1 MVFYFT
7 ATGNSLYV
15 AKQLDHNL
23 MSIPQVMKSENLSFS
38 DETIGIVS
46 PIFSGELPMIVQ
58 EFINKAKINSQ
69 YIYMIL
75 TYGNDDTVAAGWS
88 KEFAEKSGINVDYIA
103 TIKMVDNYLPVFD
116 MSEQIKI
123 DKNID
128 NQLETIVSH
137 IKSQKCHIPK
147 ASLKGKILYRA
158 VKKMHTTHPEQI
170 NGQALV
176 INEKCKGCG
185 ICVKVCPRG
194 ILKIENEKAI
204 RTNDTC
210 DFCLSC
216 ANNCPEKAIGFSSG
230 EKNPKARYRNEN
242 ITLNEIIESNNQQ

>member
-7 ATGNSLYV
+7 ATGNSLYI

-23 MSIPQVMKSENLSFS
+23 MSIPQVMKNENLSFS

-58 EFINKAKINSQ
+58 EFIKKSEINSQ

-123 DKNID
+123 DKNIN
-128 NQLETIVSH
+128 NQLETIISH
-137 IKSQKCHIPK
+137 IKSQKYHVPK
-147 ASLKGKILYRA
+147 TNLKGKILYRM
-158 VKKMHTTHPEQI
+158 VKKMHTAHPEQI

-194 ILKIENEKAI
+194 ILQIENGKAI

-242 ITLNEIIESNNQQ
+242 ITLNEIIESNNQR